1 MLRATLLSA
10 LGGCLAMFSA
20 TAAHAATLRVP
31 AQYPTIQAAVDAAA
45 PGDHIRV
52 SRGDYCGAT
61 VTKPLSLEGRG
72 RRTRIIG
79 CATSPMVAAGL
90 RAGFYLPGAQG
101 VNPASGTSIR
111 GFVFD
116 GQGVSNANLAP
127 LSFGVFARFA
137 NDVRVERNR
146 FVGTVQAITNTG
158 GDRWR
163 IKHNR
168 IRQLTLFDCT
178 VRCSGGDG
186 IIIALAIGGLAAPGG
201 AAAAINRPED
211 NIIVGNSIE
220 GTPPDAFGT
229 FSMAG
234 VLLLSADHTTVLSN
248 RLRLRDNP
256 TATAKGQG
264 ILVSNTCCGLGTT
277 FLPGSRFTTIAFND
291 ARRSEVGIVVEGTG
305 GANTEGLYLRHNRG
319 SLQIEG
325 VEQLAL
331 AGRARVLSPVLAQP
345 EL

>member
-1 MLRATLLSA
+1 MLRTTLLTA
-10 LGGCLAMFSA
+10 LGCCVGLLSA

-45 PGDHIRV
+45 AGDRIRV
-52 SRGDYCGAT
+52 SAGDFCGAT
-61 VTKPLSLEGRG
+61 VTKPVSLEGRR

-79 CATSPMVAAGL
+79 CATSPMVTTGL
-90 RAGFYLPGAQG
+90 RAGFYLPGSKG
-101 VNPASGTSIR
+101 VNPASGTRIR

-116 GQGVSNANLAP
+116 GQGVSNANLTP

-137 NDVRVERNR
+137 SDVRVERNR
-146 FVGTVQAITNTG
+146 FVGTVQAITNTA
-158 GDRWR
+158 GDRWS

-168 IRQLTLFDCT
+168 IQQLTLFDCT

-186 IIIALAIGGLAAPGG
+186 IIISLAIGSLAAPGG
-201 AAAAINRPED
+201 TSAAINRPED
-211 NIIVGNSIE
+211 NIIVGNAIE
-220 GTPPDAFGT
+220 GTPPDAFST

-256 TATAKGQG
+256 TASAKGQG

-291 ARRSEVGIVVEGTG
+291 ARRSEVGIVIDGSG
-305 GANTEGLYLRHNRG
+305 GVNTEGLFLRGNRG

-331 AGRARVLSPVLAQP
+331 AKARVLSPVLAQP

>member
-10 LGGCLAMFSA
+10 LGCCAALLSA

-31 AQYPTIQAAVDAAA
+31 TQFATIQAAVDAAA
-45 PGDHIRV
+45 PGDRIRV
-52 SRGDYCGAT
+52 GRGDYCGAT

-72 RRTRIIG
+72 RHTRIIG
-79 CATSPMVAAGL
+79 CATSPAPFAGL
-90 RAGFYLPGAQG
+90 RTGFYLPGSQG
-101 VNPASGTSIR
+101 VNPASGTRIR
-111 GFVFD
+111 GFTFD
-116 GQGVSNANLAP
+116 GQGISNTNLSP

-168 IRQLTLFDCT
+168 IWQLTLFDCT

-186 IIIALAIGGLAAPGG
+186 IIISLATGGLAAPGG
-201 AAAAINRPED
+201 AAAAVNRPEQ

-220 GTPPDAFGT
+220 GTPPDNFAN

-234 VLLLSADHTTVLSN
+234 VLLLSADHTTLRAN

-256 TATAKGQG
+256 RASAKGQG
-264 ILVSNTCCGLGTT
+264 ILVSNTCCGLSTT

-291 ARRSEVGIVVEGTG
+291 ARPSEVGIVIDGSG
-305 GANTEGLYLRHNRG
+305 GANTEGLQLFRNRG
-319 SLQIEG
+319 SVQLEG
-325 VEQLAL
+325 VLQLAP
-331 AGRARVLSPVLAQP
+331 AARARVLSPVLAQP
-345 EL
+345 QL